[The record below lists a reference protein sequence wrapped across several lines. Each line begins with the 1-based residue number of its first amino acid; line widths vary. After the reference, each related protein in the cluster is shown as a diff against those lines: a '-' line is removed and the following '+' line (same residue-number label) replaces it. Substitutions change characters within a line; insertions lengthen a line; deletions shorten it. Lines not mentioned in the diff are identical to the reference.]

1 MGRSRLTYAMALIAV
16 VFLVGGC
23 GDENKQRGVDAST
36 IDESQSVTPGLS
48 PSPVESSANTPGTDN
63 LDAVAPPP
71 ASATTPDQ
79 VAAGFATAWVRGGL
93 TASQWWTG
101 IKVWCEPVFA
111 EDLRSVDPR
120 NLPARA

>member
-1 MGRSRLTYAMALIAV
+1 M
-16 VFLVGGC
+16 
-23 GDENKQRGVDAST
+23 
-36 IDESQSVTPGLS
+36 
-48 PSPVESSANTPGTDN
+48 
-63 LDAVAPPP
+63 DAVSPPP

-120 NLPARA
+120 NLPARSVTGPPVVDTPATVDDPGVYSVPTDAGVLRVTVAAVADQWLVSDNDFERRPG